1 MLILFCRKE
10 PRTQE
15 CLEPGKAIIPP
26 CLAPSGYRE
35 PKGCV
40 CCWKF
45 PWRVASWGQL
55 RNDGICL
62 QRTPLNDGFCLQRT
76 PLDLRTGLKKLLLER
91 QTNWC

>member
-1 MLILFCRKE
+1 MLILLCRKE

-40 CCWKF
+40 CSWKF

-55 RNDGICL
+55 RK
-62 QRTPLNDGFCLQRT
+62 DGFCLQGT
-76 PLDLRTGLKKLLLER
+76 PLDLRTGLKRLLLER